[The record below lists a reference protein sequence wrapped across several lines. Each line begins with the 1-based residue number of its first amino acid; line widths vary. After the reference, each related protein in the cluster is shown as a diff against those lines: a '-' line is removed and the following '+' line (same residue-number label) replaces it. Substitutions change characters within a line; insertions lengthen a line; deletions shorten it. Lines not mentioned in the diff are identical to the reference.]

1 MSTFTY
7 ISTSE
12 KQTQILVQ
20 AIAQFITKDTLLL
33 LKGDLGTGKTTLT
46 QSIAK
51 EIDSKLKVKS
61 PTFVIAHE
69 YRSEIL
75 IYHVDLYRIE
85 TKIDF
90 YDIGILEL
98 IREDTICIIE
108 WPDLFIDML
117 PQAYII
123 INIEILDDT
132 SREFKLVSKGSK
144 HEKLLRNI
152 KSKLKTNTIN

>member
-12 KQTQILVQ
+12 KQTQILGQ

-85 TKIDF
+85 NEIDF

>member
-1 MSTFTY
+1 MSIFTY
-7 ISTSE
+7 LSTSE
-12 KQTQILVQ
+12 KQTQILGQ
-20 AIAQFITKDTLLL
+20 AISQFISKDTLLL

-46 QSIAK
+46 QSIVK
-51 EIDSKLKVKS
+51 EIDSALKVKS

-69 YRSEIL
+69 YRSEVL

-85 TKIDF
+85 NEIDF

-132 SREFKLVSKGSK
+132 SREFKLISKGAK
-144 HEKLLRNI
+144 HEKFLRNI
-152 KSKLKTNTIN
+152 KSRLKTNTIN

>member
-1 MSTFTY
+1 MSIFTY
-7 ISTSE
+7 LSTSE
-12 KQTQILVQ
+12 KQTQILGQ
-20 AIAQFITKDTLLL
+20 AIAQFISKDTLLL

-46 QSIAK
+46 QSIVK
-51 EIDSKLKVKS
+51 EIDSALKVKS

-69 YRSEIL
+69 YRSEVL

-85 TKIDF
+85 NEIDF

-123 INIEILDDT
+123 INVEILDDT
-132 SREFKLVSKGSK
+132 SREFKLISKGAK
-144 HEKLLRNI
+144 HEKFLKNI
-152 KSKLKTNTIN
+152 KSRLKTNTIN

>member
-1 MSTFTY
+1 MSIFTY
-7 ISTSE
+7 LSTSE
-12 KQTQILVQ
+12 KQTQILGQ
-20 AIAQFITKDTLLL
+20 AISQFISKDTLLL

-46 QSIAK
+46 QSIVK
-51 EIDSKLKVKS
+51 EIDSALKVKS

-69 YRSEIL
+69 YRSEVL

-85 TKIDF
+85 NEIDF

-132 SREFKLVSKGSK
+132 SREFKLISKGAK
-144 HEKLLRNI
+144 HEKFLRNI
-152 KSKLKTNTIN
+152 NSRLKTNTIN

>member
-1 MSTFTY
+1 MSIFTY
-7 ISTSE
+7 LSTSE
-12 KQTQILVQ
+12 KQTQILGQ
-20 AIAQFITKDTLLL
+20 AIAQFISKDTLLL

-46 QSIAK
+46 QSIVK
-51 EIDSKLKVKS
+51 EIDSALKVKS

-69 YRSEIL
+69 YRSEVL

-85 TKIDF
+85 NEIDF

-132 SREFKLVSKGSK
+132 SREFKLISKGAK
-144 HEKLLRNI
+144 HEKFLKNI
-152 KSKLKTNTIN
+152 KSRLKTNTIN